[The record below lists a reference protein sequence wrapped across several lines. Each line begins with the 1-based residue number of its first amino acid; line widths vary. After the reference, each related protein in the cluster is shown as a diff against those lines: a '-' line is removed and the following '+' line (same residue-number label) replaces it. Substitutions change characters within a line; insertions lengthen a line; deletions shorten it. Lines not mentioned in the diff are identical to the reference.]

1 MSNDKI
7 TVYTIGHSNS
17 KLEDVAK
24 LLMENGITIL
34 LDVRSQPYSKY
45 APEFNRRNLEKE
57 SERFGFEYRFA
68 GDYLGGRPKDKSCYD
83 GDKVSYEKLAEK
95 ELYKRGINR
104 LIEISSERSGEAKR
118 PFRENRTAIMC
129 SEEKPEACHRHH
141 LIAQTLL
148 KKGVEVLHIR
158 HSGKVEKFEPDNQLL
173 LF

>member
-1 MSNDKI
+1 MNDDKV

-17 KLEDVAK
+17 KLEDVVK

-45 APEFNRRNLEKE
+45 AQEFNRRNLEKGNG
-57 SERFGFEYRFA
+57 RFGFEYRFA
-68 GDYLGGRPKDKSCYD
+68 GDYLGGRPNDKTCYD
-83 GDKVSYEKLAEK
+83 NGKVNYDRLAEK
-95 ELYKRGINR
+95 DFFKRGINR
-104 LIEISSERSGEAKR
+104 LIKISK
-118 PFRENRTAIMC
+118 ENRTAIMC
-129 SEEKPEACHRHH
+129 SEENPKVCHRHN

-158 HSGKVEKFEPDNQLL
+158 HSGKVERVEVDRWLL